1 MAQASF
7 RTVASKF
14 RRGIDAVADAD
25 ALNDC
30 YSARNK
36 RAGDKYTPS
45 RRLTCHVALTYDCV
59 RTDRTRTLLFEVSP
73 VYPMTSLAT
82 LLDVAACSIL
92 TCEMQHAA
100 CDVQHSPFMGAR
112 APFLLIL
119 CGSNAAWP
127 PTSTMQWRRVIG
139 IRVIG
144 TLGRPAKPLSHVY
157 APTTHRR

>member
-7 RTVASKF
+7 RTVAPKF
-14 RRGIDAVADAD
+14 RRGIDAVAGAD

-45 RRLTCHVALTYDCV
+45 RRLTCHVALTCDRA
-59 RTDRTRTLLFEVSP
+59 RTDRIRTLLFEVSP
-73 VYPMTSLAT
+73 AYRMTSLAT

-92 TCEMQHAA
+92 TCEMQHTA
-100 CDVQHSPFMGAR
+100 CDAQHSPFMGAR
-112 APFLLIL
+112 VPFLLIL

-139 IRVIG
+139 IRVIPP
-144 TLGRPAKPLSHVY
+144 LGRPAKPFSHMY
-157 APTTHRR
+157 ASTTHRQ